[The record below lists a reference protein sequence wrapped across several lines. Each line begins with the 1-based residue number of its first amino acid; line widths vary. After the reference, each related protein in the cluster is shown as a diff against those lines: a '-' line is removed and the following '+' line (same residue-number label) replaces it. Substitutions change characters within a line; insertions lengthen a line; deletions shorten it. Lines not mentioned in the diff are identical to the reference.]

1 MVRAAIKLTG
11 LLGLLAVFSALG
23 TGIKWLTRDEKLR
36 KKRAARLV
44 SVMCRRFGLPLLGIN
59 VEIDGP
65 GKDSLTSPG
74 SKLFISNHLSYVD
87 VLIIS
92 AHFPNTFVTSQ
103 EIRNSFPL
111 GWWADLGGSF
121 FVERRNR
128 NRIQQEV
135 EDIKNVLVS
144 GFSVTIFPEA
154 TSTNGDF
161 VKPFKNSL
169 FAAAIDSGTPVLPAA
184 VVYKTANGRAIDE
197 TTRDGIF
204 WYGDMEFAPHL
215 WRLLSLRRVTM
226 TLNILEPIPMKEG
239 QCRKGLA
246 EQSHSLIS
254 QCYTQQTPIKA
265 PSPMPM
271 ETPQESL
278 STSAPVRPSQQGPT
292 PFTIVQTPSI

>member
-11 LLGLLAVFSALG
+11 LLGLLAVFSVLG
-23 TGIKWLTRDEKLR
+23 TGIKWLTRDERLR
-36 KKRAARLV
+36 KRRAARLV
-44 SVMCRRFGLPLLGIN
+44 SVLCRRFGLPLLGIE

-65 GKDSLTSPG
+65 GKKALTSRG
-74 SKLFISNHLSYVD
+74 AKLFISNHLSYVD

-92 AHFPNTFVTSQ
+92 AYFPNTFVTSQ

-135 EDIKNVLVS
+135 EDIKNVLAS

-184 VVYKTANGRAIDE
+184 VVYKTANGCAIDE
-197 TTRDGIF
+197 STRDAIF

-215 WRLLSLRRVTM
+215 WKLLSLSRVTM

-239 QCRKGLA
+239 QCRKSLA
-246 EQSHSLIS
+246 EQSHFLIS
-254 QCYTQQTPIKA
+254 QCYTQQTPIKPLSLIPMGT
-265 PSPMPM
+265 PS
-271 ETPQESL
+271 ESL
-278 STSAPVRPSQQGPT
+278 SENIELRSTQQGAT
-292 PFTIVQTPSI
+292 TFTIVQTPST